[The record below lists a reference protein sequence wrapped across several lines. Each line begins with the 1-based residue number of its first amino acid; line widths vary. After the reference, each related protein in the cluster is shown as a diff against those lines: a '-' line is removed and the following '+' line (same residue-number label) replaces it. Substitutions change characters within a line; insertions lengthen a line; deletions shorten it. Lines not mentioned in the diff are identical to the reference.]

1 MIGGISGCVPP
12 GASVGV
18 DKLGLVLDRRYFM
31 PLLVTRTPWLDGFHA
46 LDTNMCPALFVSLY
60 PLILRIMLAGFR

>member
-18 DKLGLVLDRRYFM
+18 DKLGLVLDRGYFVA
-31 PLLVTRTPWLDGFHA
+31 LLVTGTPRLYGLHA
-46 LDTNMCPALFVSLY
+46 LDTDMRPALLVSLY
-60 PLILRIMLAGFR
+60 PLSFRIVVVGFR